1 MLASVKAE
9 AECAMCTD
17 DDDDATVSPFLSS
30 LPKLAYVP
38 LFTSSLLRDLSPTEM
53 TKRPLKG
60 LSLSLSLSPS
70 FSSEIDC
77 HPAENGYLQSN
88 PMTDDELLLRQIWF
102 KVHRTDRTLSL
113 EGEKTGYK
121 IGQTLSLCV
130 PSSLQSTIPTR
141 WRSLRNGFTFWK

>member
-1 MLASVKAE
+1 MRNVHRRRRRRDSQ
-9 AECAMCTD
+9 
-17 DDDDATVSPFLSS
+17 
-30 LPKLAYVP
+30 
-38 LFTSSLLRDLSPTEM
+38 SLLVFPPQVGLCPSFYFISPSRLVSNRDDEKAS
-53 TKRPLKG
+53 KRP
-60 LSLSLSLSPS
+60 LSLSLSPS